1 MVKKY
6 YNLTVI
12 CEGAMPDFTVDEK
25 TVDTFE
31 KAFGGEEG
39 LIQFI
44 DMEDKGEVRLR
55 NKKLVGYKKTRMTHL
70 PAELKAQEGSQ
81 DKK

>member
-12 CEGAMPDFTVDEK
+12 CEGAMPDFTLDEK
-25 TVDTFE
+25 AVDAFE
-31 KAFGGEEG
+31 KAFIDKEEV
-39 LIQFI
+39 IKFV

-55 NKKLVGYKKTRMTHL
+55 NRKLVGYKKAQMTHL
-70 PAELKAQEGSQ
+70 PKGLK
-81 DKK
+81 DL